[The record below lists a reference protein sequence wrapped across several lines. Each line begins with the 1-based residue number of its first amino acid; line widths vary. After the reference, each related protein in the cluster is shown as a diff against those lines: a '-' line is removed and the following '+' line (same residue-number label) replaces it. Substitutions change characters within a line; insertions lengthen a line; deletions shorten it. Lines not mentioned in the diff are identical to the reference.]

1 MHHCKVLLHLF
12 CQIYTL
18 NEDLFSQPSSQPS
31 RKYSWHLQ
39 HNPHCKWQQYH
50 VHNISCLPLSSSLFL
65 PAPPTFSLSLSLSLS
80 FISLHPHVRKTKCG
94 RDSERDQIKWGKER
108 GRGNREIVSKNVSLL
123 SVLSKDPW
131 YLWRVQWIII
141 AEQYVRYANH
151 CPKCTCYLC

>member
-65 PAPPTFSLSLSLSLS
+65 SPPPPHTFSLSLSLSLS
-80 FISLHPHVRKTKCG
+80 FISLHPLVRKTKCG
-94 RDSERDQIKWGKER
+94 REIAKETRSSEEKREEGEI
-108 GRGNREIVSKNVSLL
+108 GR
-123 SVLSKDPW
+123 
-131 YLWRVQWIII
+131 LWVKMCRYYQYCQKILDIYGVFII